1 MKRSELRENIFLL
14 VFRVEFNSMEEMPEQ
29 VKLYFEELEQPVKD
43 KDEEYIEQKTAKIFS
58 KLPEID
64 AMINEKAEGWNAS
77 RMGKVELALIRL
89 AVYEMMFDEDVPVG
103 VAINEAVDLAK
114 KYGQDESSSFVNG
127 ILAKL
132 AKSED

>member
-29 VKLYFEELEQPVKD
+29 VKVYFEELEQPVKD

-77 RMGKVELALIRL
+77 RMERL
-89 AVYEMMFDEDVPVG
+89 NWP
-103 VAINEAVDLAK
+103 
-114 KYGQDESSSFVNG
+114 
-127 ILAKL
+127 
-132 AKSED
+132 

>member
-1 MKRSELRENIFLL
+1 
-14 VFRVEFNSMEEMPEQ
+14 MEEMPEQ